1 MRRRK
6 WAALVL
12 AAFCVLGSTQ
22 KAAAAESSAPVPTSA
37 PTETPEA
44 EDKKAQLAIDSEHIY
59 EGMEQSFAQGYV
71 PAVKENVLYLAV
83 PFTVRG
89 SLKEQELTVGLDL
102 GKEKDAPF
110 VQGKLSEEGGEEGV
124 CLRGGKS
131 TGLAVSV

>member
-6 WAALVL
+6 WASLVL
-12 AAFCVLGSTQ
+12 AAFCLLGSTQ
-22 KAAAAESSAPVPTSA
+22 KAAAAEPSAPVPTSA
-37 PTETPEA
+37 PTEAPEA
-44 EDKKAQLAIDSEHIY
+44 EDKKAQLAIDSEHLY

-102 GKEKDAPF
+102 GKRKMPLCT
-110 VQGKLSEEGGEEGV
+110 GKLSEEGGEEGV

>member
-6 WAALVL
+6 WASLVL

-89 SLKEQELTVGLDL
+89 SLKEQDGGARP
-102 GKEKDAPF
+102 GKRERCPF
-110 VQGKLSEEGGEEGV
+110 CPGKLSEEGGEEGV